1 MTIYWS
7 LFLRVSDSG
16 WAELGSSAS
25 VLGLTHAAA
34 ISAGLAGSALCLQ
47 QQVGQPGSLYMMD
60 VFQK

>member
-16 WAELGSSAS
+16 GAELGGSAS

-34 ISAGLAGSALCLQ
+34 ASVGLAGSALCLR
-47 QQVGQPGSLYMMD
+47 QQVGQPGSFYMMD